1 MNKFSDENNFNNKEA
16 NKWVGIHGVIFDV
29 DGTLYGDLGRGSG
42 TLSK

>member
-29 DGTLYGDLGRGSG
+29 DGMKVSFCLRA
-42 TLSK
+42 